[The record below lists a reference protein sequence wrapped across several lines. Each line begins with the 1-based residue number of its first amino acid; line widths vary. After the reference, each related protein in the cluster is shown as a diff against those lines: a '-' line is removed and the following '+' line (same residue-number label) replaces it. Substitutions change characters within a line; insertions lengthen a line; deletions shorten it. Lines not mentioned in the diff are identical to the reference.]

1 MATSVNESRAVDFLQ
16 GGGKRI
22 LHVSSAHRVS
32 DGRIAQKEAETLSN
46 AGYDVTVLGLERAE
60 GVTLPFGPN
69 FVEYDVPASRARR
82 FLIRLPWLIGYCLTR
97 RYDLYH
103 LHDPDLI
110 LLGLVLK
117 LRGRKVVYDVHESY
131 PMVVLDREWIP
142 RPLRPLLSR
151 LWRAL
156 ETAFV
161 RWADLTIAAHDPVKR
176 QFNAGKVVTVHNYPT
191 VQDFTL
197 PARSPM
203 AGRPCRVIHHGDLT
217 EQRGLVS
224 MVEAIARVDLEKA
237 PVLRLGGSLAP
248 TLQRRIA
255 DLPGMRRTDYLG
267 WLNQERLAEEL
278 EQARAGLVL
287 LHPTNNYRVICPNK
301 LYEYMAAGLPVIASD
316 FSHWRE
322 VIAPARCGLLV
333 DPLDSL
339 AIAQAVEYLLTHPEE
354 AEAMGERGR
363 RAVMAQYNWQRERHK
378 LVAGYDDLFED
389 LVRPQERRSA

>member
-1 MATSVNESRAVDFLQ
+1 
-16 GGGKRI
+16 
-22 LHVSSAHRVS
+22 
-32 DGRIAQKEAETLSN
+32 
-46 AGYDVTVLGLERAE
+46 
-60 GVTLPFGPN
+60 
-69 FVEYDVPASRARR
+69 
-82 FLIRLPWLIGYCLTR
+82 
-97 RYDLYH
+97 
-103 LHDPDLI
+103 
-110 LLGLVLK
+110 
-117 LRGRKVVYDVHESY
+117 
-131 PMVVLDREWIP
+131 
-142 RPLRPLLSR
+142 LSR

-161 RWADLTIAAHDPVKR
+161 RWADLTIAAHDPVRR

-191 VQDFTL
+191 LQDFT
-197 PARSPM
+197 RSTRCPM

-224 MVEAIARVDLEKA
+224 MIEAIARVDLEKA
-237 PVLRLGGSLAP
+237 PVLRLAGSLAP
-248 TLQRRIA
+248 ALQRRIA
-255 DLPGMRRTDYLG
+255 NLPGMRRTDYLG

-287 LHPTNNYRVICPNK
+287 LHPTNNYRVIRPNK

-322 VIAPARCGLLV
+322 VIAPAKCGLLV
-333 DPLDSL
+333 DPLDSR

-363 RAVMAQYNWQRERHK
+363 RAVIAQYNWQRERHK